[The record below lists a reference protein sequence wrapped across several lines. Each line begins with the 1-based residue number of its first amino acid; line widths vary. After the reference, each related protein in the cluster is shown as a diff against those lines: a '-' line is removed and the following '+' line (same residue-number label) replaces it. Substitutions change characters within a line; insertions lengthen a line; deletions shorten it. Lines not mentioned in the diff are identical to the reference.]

1 MGIVE
6 SDQAFAVRAVQGE
19 AVAQPM
25 RTFGARF
32 NPLDD
37 KLDEVLTRRVGKKY
51 LPVEKQK
58 GVKTLVMR
66 LPAHIY
72 VII

>member
-1 MGIVE
+1 ML
-6 SDQAFAVRAVQGE
+6 A
-19 AVAQPM
+19 
-25 RTFGARF
+25 
-32 NPLDD
+32 
-37 KLDEVLTRRVGKKY
+37 RRVGKKY

-66 LPAHIY
+66 FPAHIY

>member
-1 MGIVE
+1 
-6 SDQAFAVRAVQGE
+6 
-19 AVAQPM
+19 M

-37 KLDEVLTRRVGKKY
+37 ELDEMLTRRVGKKY

-66 LPAHIY
+66 FPAHIY

>member
-1 MGIVE
+1 
-6 SDQAFAVRAVQGE
+6 
-19 AVAQPM
+19 M

-37 KLDEVLTRRVGKKY
+37 ELDEMLTRRVSKKY
-51 LPVEKQK
+51 LPVQKQK
-58 GVKTLVMR
+58 GVKTLIMR
-66 LPAHIY
+66 FPAHIY